1 MYVGVICTHCIRSE
15 SQLSISVRPSFAMGN
30 TVCLFNLF
38 PQQWKKDA
46 ISVEATYI
54 LVNAIRQFSIVIQS
68 HESSLPPLEK
78 IKEMVK
84 RTGESYLPWSCN
96 PIIYQCYHLCMTGP
110 WCLRFSIPPHRKFIT
125 ADIQQCS
132 LHYQLINDSDWIT
145 YQATQ
150 LGSAESVSLLLHSL
164 IFFLP
169 YATWPCPDFLKFG
182 QLPVKYEEDCLDKQ

>member
-15 SQLSISVRPSFAMGN
+15 SQLSISVRPCFAMGKY
-30 TVCLFNLF
+30 CLFIQLVSTTMKERCYFCRSHLHPRQHNT
-38 PQQWKKDA
+38 
-46 ISVEATYI
+46 SVLHRHTIAWIFFATSGK
-54 LVNAIRQFSIVIQS
+54 N
-68 HESSLPPLEK
+68 
-78 IKEMVK
+78 K
-84 RTGESYLPWSCN
+84 RKGESYLPWSCN
-96 PIIYQCYHLCMTGP
+96 PIIYQCYLLCMTGP

-150 LGSAESVSLLLHSL
+150 LDSAESVSLLLHRL